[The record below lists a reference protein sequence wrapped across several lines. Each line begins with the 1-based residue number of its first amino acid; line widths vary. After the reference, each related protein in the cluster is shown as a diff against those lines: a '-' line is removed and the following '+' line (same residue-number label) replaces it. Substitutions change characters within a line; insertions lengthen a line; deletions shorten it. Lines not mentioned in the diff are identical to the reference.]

1 MLCAGGGR
9 RGQVPAKIQLYG
21 DSISGNCYKLQLA
34 CAQLGID
41 YDWHEVDILAGESR
55 TDEFLAMNPNGKVPL
70 MALADGRY
78 LSESNAILCYL
89 ADGSHLMGED
99 RYQRANV
106 MRWMFFEQYSHE
118 PYIATS
124 RFIIQYLGRPE
135 EREGD
140 LESRR
145 GGGYM
150 ALDVMEKQL
159 SDNDFIANDAYSIA
173 DIALFAYTH
182 VADEGGF
189 DLTNYP
195 QVQAWLQRVEA
206 QPGFLAMNKKP
217 R

>member
-1 MLCAGGGR
+1 MADN
-9 RGQVPAKIQLYG
+9 IQLYG

-34 CAQLGID
+34 CAQLDID
-41 YDWHEVDILAGESR
+41 YTWHEVDILAGGSR
-55 TDEFLAMNPNGKVPL
+55 TDKFLAMNPNGKVPL
-70 MALADGRY
+70 MALPDGRY

-89 ADGSHLMGED
+89 ADGSDLMGAD
-99 RYQRANV
+99 RYERANV

-145 GGGYM
+145 GGGYQ
-150 ALDVMEKQL
+150 ALDVMEQQL
-159 SDNDFIANDAYSIA
+159 SDHDFIANDRYSIA
-173 DIALFAYTH
+173 DIALYAYTH

-189 DLTNYP
+189 DLGDYP
-195 QVQAWLQRVEA
+195 RIKAWLNRIEA
-206 QPGFLAMNKKP
+206 QNGFVAMKRK
-217 R
+217 

>member
-1 MLCAGGGR
+1 MAN
-9 RGQVPAKIQLYG
+9 KIELYG

-34 CAQLGID
+34 CAQLDID
-41 YDWHEVDILAGESR
+41 YVWHEMDILAGESR
-55 TDEFLAMNPNGKVPL
+55 SDEFLAMNPNGKVPL
-70 MALADGRY
+70 MALPDGRY

-89 ADGSHLMGED
+89 ADGSELMGGD
-99 RYQRANV
+99 RFERANV

-140 LESRR
+140 LESRK

-150 ALDVMEKQL
+150 ALDVMENEL
-159 SDNDFIANDAYSIA
+159 SDNDFIANDSYSIA
-173 DIALFAYTH
+173 DIALYAYTH

-189 DLTNYP
+189 DLGNYP
-195 QVQAWLQRVEA
+195 QVNAWLQRVE
-206 QPGFLAMNKKP
+206 QQDGFVPMRA
-217 R
+217 RI